1 MLSVKFKILTLRTH
15 FKARGDPPASR
26 YLNTNKFALLW
37 GEAQLCSPY
46 VCLKK
51 VMTYSDAIVT

>member
-15 FKARGDPPASR
+15 FKARGDPAASR

-46 VCLKK
+46 VCL
-51 VMTYSDAIVT
+51 